1 MLALMRLMA
10 RGCHSRMYLAGIQI
24 PSSSWMPDKSIRA

>member
-1 MLALMRLMA
+1 MRLMA

-24 PSSSWMPDKSIRA
+24 PSSSWIPD